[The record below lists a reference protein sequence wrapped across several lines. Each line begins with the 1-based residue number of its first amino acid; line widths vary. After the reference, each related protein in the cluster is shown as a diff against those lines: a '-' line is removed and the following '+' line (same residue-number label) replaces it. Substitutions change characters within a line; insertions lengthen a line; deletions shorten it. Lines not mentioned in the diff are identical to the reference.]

1 MNLKN
6 FLLNAAAVALV
17 LAISAT
23 MAFAH
28 VTIQPK
34 RSVPG
39 KTEKY
44 TMKVPTE
51 KFVPTVRIEVEF
63 PSALTASPFEPK
75 PGWKI
80 EEKKDAS
87 GKLVG
92 AVLTGSI
99 PPGESLEF
107 YFEGRNPAEEGSL
120 SWKVIQIYEDGSKSE
135 WTGAAGTRTPAPVVE
150 LAK

>member
-1 MNLKN
+1 MILKN
-6 FLLNAAAVALV
+6 ILSRSPQVALV
-17 LAISAT
+17 LVIGAGI
-23 MAFAH
+23 AFGH

-51 KFVPTVRIEVEF
+51 KFVPTVRVEVEF
-63 PSALTASPFEPK
+63 PAALAVSTFEPK
-75 PGWKI
+75 TGWKI

-92 AVLTGSI
+92 AILTGSI
-99 PPGESLEF
+99 PPGESSEF
-107 YFEGRNPAEEGSL
+107 SFSAKNPAEEGSL
-120 SWKVIQIYEDGSKSE
+120 SWKV
-135 WTGAAGTRTPAPVVE
+135 
-150 LAK
+150 